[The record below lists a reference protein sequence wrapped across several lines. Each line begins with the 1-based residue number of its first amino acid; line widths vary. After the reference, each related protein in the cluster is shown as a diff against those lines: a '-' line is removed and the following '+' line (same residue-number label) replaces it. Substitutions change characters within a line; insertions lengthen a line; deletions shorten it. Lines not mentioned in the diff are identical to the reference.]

1 MTTNLRQ
8 RMTEDM
14 QVRNL
19 SPLTQSSYVQQVSLF
34 ARHFD
39 KSPAVLGIEDIRDYQ
54 LYLTNQKKLD
64 ASSIKVAVSAIRF
77 LYRVTLTRPW
87 DFDEVVPSP
96 KKPRTLPII
105 LSPEE
110 VAHFLGC
117 VANIKQRTILT
128 TCYAAGLRISEA
140 VHLMPTAIDRQR
152 MVIRVEQGKGRK
164 DRYVMLSPKLLEVLS
179 DYWYRV
185 RPKGCLFPG
194 DIPGQPITYGAV
206 ELACKA
212 AHARSGLSKPVT
224 PHSLRHAFAVHLLE
238 AGTNLRTIQL
248 LMGHS
253 SLNTTARYLRIAT
266 SKVCATTS
274 PLDLLPRPI
283 PIDAKQIEPSPF

>member
-19 SPLTQSSYVQQVSLF
+19 SPLTQSSYVQQVSMF

-39 KSPAVLGIEDIRDYQ
+39 KSPAVLGTEDIRDYQ
-54 LYLTNQKKLD
+54 LYLTNQKKLN

-77 LYRVTLTRPW
+77 LYRVTLGRPW
-87 DFDEVVPSP
+87 DFDEAVPSP

-110 VAHFLGC
+110 VVHFLGC
-117 VANIKQRTILT
+117 VTNVKQRTILT
-128 TCYAAGLRISEA
+128 ICYAAGLRISEA
-140 VHLMPTAIDRQR
+140 VHLMPSAIDRQR
-152 MVIRVEQGKGRK
+152 MVIRIEQGKGRK
-164 DRYVMLSPKLLEVLS
+164 DRYVMLSPKLLQVLIA
-179 DYWYRV
+179 YWHAV
-185 RPKGCLFPG
+185 RPKGVFFRGTSLVSRSHR
-194 DIPGQPITYGAV
+194 GAV

-238 AGTNLRTIQL
+238 AGTDLRTIQL

-253 SLNTTARYLRIAT
+253 SLDTTARYLRIAT

-274 PLDLLPRPI
+274 PLDLLPHPL
-283 PIDAKQIEPSPF
+283 PIDAKQTEPSPF

>member
-1 MTTNLRQ
+1 MTTTLRQ

-19 SPLTQSSYVQQVSLF
+19 APLTQTSYVQQVSLF

-39 KSPAVLGIEDIRDYQ
+39 RSLADLGLEDIRDYQ

-77 LYRVTLTRPW
+77 LYRVTLRRPW
-87 DFDEVVPSP
+87 DFDQDVPSP

-110 VAHFLGC
+110 VVHFLGC
-117 VANIKQRTILT
+117 VVNIKQRTILT

-140 VHLMPTAIDRQR
+140 VHLMPSAIDRQR
-152 MVIRVEQGKGRK
+152 MVIRIEQGKGRK
-164 DRYVMLSPKLLEVLS
+164 DRYVMLSPKLLHVLS

-185 RPKGCLFPG
+185 RPRGCLFPG
-194 DIPGQPITYGAV
+194 DIPGQPITSSAV
-206 ELACKA
+206 ELACKV
-212 AHARSGLSKPVT
+212 AHVRSGLSKPVT

-238 AGTNLRTIQL
+238 SGTDLRTIQL

-253 SLNTTARYLRIAT
+253 SLDTTARYLRIAT

-274 PLDLLPRPI
+274 PLDLLPRPV
-283 PIDAKQIEPSPF
+283 PIAAKQIEPSPF